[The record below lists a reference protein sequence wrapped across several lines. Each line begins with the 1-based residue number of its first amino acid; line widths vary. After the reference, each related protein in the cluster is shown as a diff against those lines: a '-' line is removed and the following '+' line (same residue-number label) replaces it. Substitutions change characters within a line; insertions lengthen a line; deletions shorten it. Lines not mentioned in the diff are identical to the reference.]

1 MTDSVPIEQLTIDEV
16 NFVVA
21 DLPDQIQ
28 AAVRKYEEWRDRYV
42 LAQDEVQLV
51 ASALRDLGAQIV
63 AGVRAAEQ
71 EKANAEAEAKT
82 EAKTEAEVEAE
93 TATEAEAMTSEGAPA
108 VAPVVVEAPVTPA
121 VPPVAVPPVV
131 APAVPAPVGETLV
144 VDDAS

>member
-21 DLPDQIQ
+21 DLPQEIQ
-28 AAVRKYEEWRDRYV
+28 GAVRKYEEWRDRYV

-63 AGVRAAEQ
+63 NGVRQAEQ
-71 EKANAEAEAKT
+71 QTAEAEVAAVAAET
-82 EAKTEAEVEAE
+82 EASS
-93 TATEAEAMTSEGAPA
+93 EAMASEGAPVPPVPPVTPVA
-108 VAPVVVEAPVTPA
+108 APVAVPA
-121 VPPVAVPPVV
+121 VPPVAVPD
-131 APAVPAPVGETLV
+131 APAGETLV